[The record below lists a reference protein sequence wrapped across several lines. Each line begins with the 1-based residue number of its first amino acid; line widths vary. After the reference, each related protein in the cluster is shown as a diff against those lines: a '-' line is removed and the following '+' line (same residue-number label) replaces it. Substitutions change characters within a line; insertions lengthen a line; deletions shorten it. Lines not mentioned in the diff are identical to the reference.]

1 MKHND
6 SHRMKRVEWKM
17 KRNTVIKIILGLV
30 AVVISLPVYLLLTG
44 SLQSNVELT
53 QSLRPVLSDA
63 AGMAGFHLLPNH
75 PTLRGYVEL
84 FFDKPEFYMA
94 FFNTMKIVL
103 LTLAGQLL
111 IGVPAAWA
119 FAAFTF
125 RGRKLLFTLYIILML
140 LPFQVT
146 MLSSYLVLQKIS
158 LTNTHWAVILPGIC
172 STFPVFLMYRS
183 FCAIPKG
190 LLEAAV
196 IDGAGEVQIFFHIG
210 IPLGSGGILSCF
222 ILGFLE
228 YYSLVE
234 QPLAFLKDKSLWTL
248 SLYLPE
254 IGLAQAGYAFAASM
268 AALAPALFVFLF
280 GQEYLE
286 KGIISS
292 AIKE

>member
-1 MKHND
+1 
-6 SHRMKRVEWKM
+6 MKRVEWKM

-196 IDGAGEVQIFFHIG
+196 IDGAGEVQIFFRIG